1 MGDLVSRLKAEGP
14 QIWRHLS
21 IFQRATLVAVVVA
34 AIGAIVFLTQWAQQP
49 EYSAVFTGLSDT
61 DAAAIVAQLKTM
73 KVPYELADGG
83 STVRVPSN
91 KVYDIRLQMVSQGL
105 PKGGTVGYEL
115 FDKNN
120 FGLTDFAQRVNY
132 QRALEGELAR
142 TVMSISGVE
151 NAKVNIVMPQD
162 QLFTSAQ
169 KPATASV
176 VLIMKS
182 GLSPTRAQ
190 VQGIST
196 LVARSVEGLTPENVT
211 IVDGNGTLLS
221 GGNGSLAD
229 GAATSDEQAVQQSY
243 EQGLQQSIQG
253 MLEQV
258 LGPRKAVVRVS
269 SEFDWN
275 QYTTSTETY
284 SPNGAPTQVRSS
296 QEVTESSTTPLG
308 TLGASSGIPTYPLSG
323 GSPAGPVPTNVM
335 ATPAATPQPNTTAT
349 PSPVATVTPL
359 SGTPVPAYVRKQ
371 VTTNYEIS
379 KQTDKTVKTPGAVK
393 RLSISV
399 MLDGKLDDATVATV
413 TKAVAAAAGVDPSR
427 GDSIV
432 VTSLP
437 FDQTAATA
445 DQQAQKDVN
454 QRNWYLDIAKYVLA
468 GLSILLA
475 LLFVRSI
482 VRGLVGTRK
491 PPKTS
496 GKVLKAGRDAAALP
510 AAADVP
516 ALPQADANVAQMQGE
531 VVELAKNQPQ
541 LVAGIIKTWLD
552 ER

>member
-1 MGDLVSRLKAEGP
+1 MGDLISRLKTEGP
-14 QIWRHLS
+14 QIWRQLS
-21 IFQRATLVAVVVA
+21 IFQKATLMAVGVAT
-34 AIGAIVFLTQWAQQP
+34 IGAVVFLTQWAQQP
-49 EYSAVFTGLSDT
+49 EYSAVFTKLSES
-61 DAAAIVAQLKTM
+61 DAAAIVSKLKDM
-73 KVPYELADGG
+73 KVPYELTDGG
-83 STVRVPSN
+83 TTVRVPSDE
-91 KVYDIRLQMVSQGL
+91 VYDIRLQMVSQGL

-142 TVMSISGVE
+142 TIISISGVE
-151 NAKVNIVMPQD
+151 DAKVHVVMPQD
-162 QLFTSAQ
+162 QLFASSQ

-182 GLSPTRAQ
+182 GLSPTRSQ

-221 GGNGSLAD
+221 GGDNSMAAGSD
-229 GAATSDEQAVQQSY
+229 TSDEQAIQRSY

-269 SEFDWN
+269 SAFDWN

-296 QEVTESSTTPLG
+296 QEITESSTTPLG
-308 TLGASSGIPTYPLSG
+308 TLGGSSGIPTYPLSTG
-323 GSPAGPVPTNVM
+323 GPAGPVLPNVG
-335 ATPAATPQPNTTAT
+335 ATPAATPQPGATAT
-349 PSPVATVTPL
+349 PTAVATLAPL
-359 SGTPVPAYVRKQ
+359 SGTAVPAYVRRET
-371 VTTNYEIS
+371 TTNYEIS
-379 KQTDKTVKTPGAVK
+379 KQTDKTVKAPGAVK

-437 FDQTAATA
+437 FDQTAAAA
-445 DQQAQKDVN
+445 DQQAQKDVT
-454 QRNWYLDIAKYVLA
+454 QRNWYLEIAKYVLA
-468 GLSILLA
+468 GLSMLLA

-482 VRGLVGTRK
+482 VRGLVG
-491 PPKTS
+491 PKHS
-496 GKVLKAGRDAAALP
+496 PKASAKALKAAREAGALP
-510 AAADVP
+510 AAAAVP
-516 ALPQADANVAQMQGE
+516 ALPQQDAAAAQLQGE

-541 LVAGIIKTWLD
+541 LVAGILKTWLD